1 MLVHYG
7 EIIIN
12 APLLS
17 QIVKLQNEAVRII
30 NVFFEG
36 INNSILTVSLNLLKF
51 LDIVTAEHIVSA
63 FL

>member
-30 NVFFEG
+30 NVFFNG

-51 LDIVTAEHIVSA
+51 LDIVKLNTLYA